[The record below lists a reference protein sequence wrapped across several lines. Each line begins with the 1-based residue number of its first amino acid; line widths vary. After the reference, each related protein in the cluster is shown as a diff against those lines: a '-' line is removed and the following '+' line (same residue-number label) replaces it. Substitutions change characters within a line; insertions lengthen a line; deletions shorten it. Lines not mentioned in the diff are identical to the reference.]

1 MKRILLGLLA
11 FVVVAGAL
19 VFALAPAAA
28 KQYRLWRDAKAVEDY
43 RNAVD
48 ALDTLECGTLLT
60 RARDYNA
67 GLRRADLWDA
77 FSEADADGDAESEV
91 LDMDGLGVIA
101 VLEIPKLGVTM
112 PVCRGLSQAALERGV
127 VHLSGTSLPVGGE
140 GTHCVLAGQGGGK
153 FPDPLNGLNR
163 LIDGDCFTVETL
175 QDTLTYEVQSLEA
188 VEPEALK
195 PEAIDPEADECTL
208 MTAISEEGE
217 PKRLLVRARRVGRR
231 SVPLDD
237 DTQLLPGWAASMIFA
252 APVVLAGL
260 VLLALVEWL
269 RRASKRRKL
278 KHMRL

>member
-48 ALDTLECGTLLT
+48 ALDTLECGTLLA

-101 VLEIPKLGVTM
+101 VLEIPKLGVTL
-112 PVCRGLSQAALERGV
+112 PVCRGFSQAALERGV

-140 GTHCVLAGQGGGK
+140 GTHCVLAGQGGGR
-153 FPDPLNGLNR
+153 FAGLLDGLDR
-163 LIDGDCFTVETL
+163 LMPGDCFYVQAL
-175 QDTLTYEVQSLEA
+175 QDTLVYEVEG
-188 VEPEALK
+188 VETLAPSELTPVPVDGK
-195 PEAIDPEADECTL
+195 ADACTL
-208 MTAISEEGE
+208 VTAPNEGE
-217 PKRLLVRARRVGRR
+217 RLLVRARRVGWRQL
-231 SVPLDD
+231 PPED
-237 DTQLLPGWAASMIFA
+237 DTQLLPDWAARLIFA
-252 APVVLAGL
+252 APLALAGL
-260 VLLALVEWL
+260 ILLALIEGL
-269 RRASKRRKL
+269 RRAVGRRRVKRMKL
-278 KHMRL
+278 